1 MQKWNLTSPDVD
13 KDTLGRDVLGA
24 VAKLS
29 KAEQP
34 QRVFLGRQVFERAGC
49 TKCHTTVTENT
60 PLAPT
65 LKGIATAQKADYL
78 VESVIYP
85 SKVIKTGYE
94 TEQILTKGGK
104 VLTGLVKD
112 EGQFLRILT
121 ADSDTRVAKADV
133 EERSVQKVSLMPEG
147 QEKLLSRGEFVD
159 LIAYLLSLK

>member
-1 MQKWNLTSPDVD
+1 AAPTKANWDKLLTDNNPLVRAETVRWFRAFKGKAEMTELLGQRAPELILQDLAIKDDLVVVLRHLEAPAALMQKWNLTSPDVD

-29 KAEQP
+29 KAEVP

-85 SKVIKTGYE
+85 SKVIKT
-94 TEQILTKGGK
+94 
-104 VLTGLVKD
+104 
-112 EGQFLRILT
+112 
-121 ADSDTRVAKADV
+121 
-133 EERSVQKVSLMPEG
+133 
-147 QEKLLSRGEFVD
+147 
-159 LIAYLLSLK
+159 